1 MISRAFFLVWR
12 RWGKNEERKGT
23 SLMILALLSY
33 RGGIGVANWIRRY
46 TCFKIETRISFSRI
60 IIKEGARRRVFK
72 LISNKWKIRNRGRRK
87 DMCFHRVSPNFY
99 YSDNSSVPILGWD
112 RASTFFLINRDE
124 SFEYDVNGRAGKGRR
139 LRGRKRVQ
147 RRFMKHSQTRYVGR
161 GKPLIVPAK
170 EILQGRAKTDSPPDF
185 PAFRS
190 GNSYSNC

>member
-1 MISRAFFLVWR
+1 MLRVTQSIFTSSPSLSTFVRRVTLDILRPPKWGVISRAFFLVWR

-72 LISNKWKIRNRGRRK
+72 LISNKWKIRNKGRRK
-87 DMCFHRVSPNFY
+87 DMCFHRVPPNFY

-124 SFEYDVNGRAGKGRR
+124 SFEGT
-139 LRGRKRVQ
+139 
-147 RRFMKHSQTRYVGR
+147 M
-161 GKPLIVPAK
+161 
-170 EILQGRAKTDSPPDF
+170 
-185 PAFRS
+185 
-190 GNSYSNC
+190 